1 MIDDNKPHNCG
12 NTDIDEIAQWKVK
25 TGFKIFN
32 NQRDKLKVEKI
43 DHQPFDQLVLTHRL
57 RRKLSERV
65 TKTLRFVPVTV
76 LPAIITIQILSVNS
90 SMEFDLKNPKVIA
103 AIICTLASFRLGLV
117 WVVVSGVG
125 SLVLLNYFM

>member
-57 RRKLSERV
+57 RRKQYVRQMQGLLSQEHHQNNSQAQQCQIQHGLHG
-65 TKTLRFVPVTV
+65 LRNE
-76 LPAIITIQILSVNS
+76 INQRTIYRRHSDTSN
-90 SMEFDLKNPKVIA
+90 A
-103 AIICTLASFRLGLV
+103 
-117 WVVVSGVG
+117 
-125 SLVLLNYFM
+125 